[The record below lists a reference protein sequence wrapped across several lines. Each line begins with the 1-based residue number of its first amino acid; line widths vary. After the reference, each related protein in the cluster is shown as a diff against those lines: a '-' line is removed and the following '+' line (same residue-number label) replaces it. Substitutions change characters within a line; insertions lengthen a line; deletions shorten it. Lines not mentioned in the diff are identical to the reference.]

1 MNVLK
6 KSINLKVSKEG
17 GLKKTE
23 RPEIKRNQ
31 ENLKRPLPK
40 SKSISS
46 HLSASNNKTDKQW
59 WNCNSQ
65 AEL

>member
-46 HLSASNNKTDKQW
+46 HLSASNNKTDK
-59 WNCNSQ
+59 
-65 AEL
+65 